1 MKRILFVFFV
11 CSFVLT
17 SWGQSYDF
25 RAIDEYGNNCF
36 YKIIDASNVEL
47 WGADTDGYPSVS
59 STWGS
64 TKKVILPATITH
76 AGKTYRVKRLEK
88 FIRANPHPLADTL
101 VISEGIEEI
110 GNQAL
115 IWSAGAV
122 TYLPTTLKKME
133 GYAFGE
139 CWSLKELIG
148 LENTQVDK
156 LEMAFNQCSS
166 VTTHWKLPRT
176 LKHLGSGTL
185 SMPPSQH
192 ELVLPEGLERIDYQF
207 IDASGTL
214 SHAPGLNNFS
224 PTDFLKVVRSLNPVP
239 PTVENYSTFE
249 QDIMLFTIITKY
261 DYMTGV
267 KTYSTPDSLYIPIDA
282 TAAYDVAQGWSNY
295 KGKYYEQVSIGASGY
310 ATLYL
315 ANENFEVPTGCE
327 AFVIESIVP
336 SATPGERK
344 KANAKKFVAGSI
356 IPAGQAVIL
365 KGTAGQTYVY
375 KANVSGTP
383 VTIAQ
388 NLLVGTATEQTLN
401 APGYKYFLFGSG
413 PNGQGFYRQTGHDI
427 GSIHLKA
434 HKAGLRIPAS
444 VAGSAKA
451 FTIDF
456 DEAEDGSMT
465 AIRDIETDNHRP
477 DIIYN
482 LQGQRVTR
490 PEKGIYIV
498 NGKKKVY

>member
-1 MKRILFVFFV
+1 MVSILPVQAQA
-11 CSFVLT
+11 
-17 SWGQSYDF
+17 GYDF
-25 RAIDEYGNNCF
+25 EAPDVYGNTLR
-36 YKIIDASNVEL
+36 YKITDATRNQVKMVQLNGTINGPLDIPAQVENGGVTYNVV
-47 WGADTDGYPSVS
+47 GAVGFFSMN
-59 STWGS
+59 GS
-64 TKKVILPATITH
+64 FITH
-76 AGKTYRVKRLEK
+76 LT
-88 FIRANPHPLADTL
+88 FH
-101 VISEGIEEI
+101 EGLEEI
-110 GNQAL
+110 GYTTFWGIAL
-115 IWSAGAV
+115 GNS
-122 TYLPTTLKKME
+122 
-133 GYAFGE
+133 
-139 CWSLKELIG
+139 ELIFPSTLTSYSG
-148 LENTQVDK
+148 G
-156 LEMAFNQCSS
+156 AFYQTRWTAPS
-166 VTTHWKLPRT
+166 VTI
-176 LKHLGSGTL
+176 
-185 SMPPSQH
+185 
-192 ELVLPEGLERIDYQF
+192 RILNP
-207 IDASGTL
+207 IP
-214 SHAPGLNNFS
+214 APGYNGCPAFDVTGIGGGGNIFVPQNLKLIV
-224 PTDFLKVVRSLNPVP
+224 PTDVTRAYCNETTPCGAGG
-239 PTVENYSTFE
+239 YSWSS
-249 QDIMLFTIITKY
+249 Y
-261 DYMTGV
+261 ADYYREEV
-267 KTYSTPDSLYIPIDA
+267 K
-282 TAAYDVAQGWSNY
+282 
-295 KGKYYEQVSIGASGY
+295 IGTSGY

-315 ANENFEVPTGCE
+315 ETENFEVPTGCE

-365 KGTAGQTYVY
+365 KGTAGQTYEY

-427 GSIHLKA
+427 SSIHLKA

-456 DEAEDGSMT
+456 DEAEDGSVT